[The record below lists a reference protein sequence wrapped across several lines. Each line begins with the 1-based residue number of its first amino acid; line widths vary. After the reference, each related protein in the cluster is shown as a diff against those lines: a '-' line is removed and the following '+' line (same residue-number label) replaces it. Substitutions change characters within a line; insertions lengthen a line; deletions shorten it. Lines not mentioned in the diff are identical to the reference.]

1 MKVAG
6 IVAEYN
12 PFHNGHKF
20 QVDSLVERGFSHIVC
35 ALSGNFVQ
43 RGDVAIIDKWQ
54 RTKMALENGVDLV
67 LEIPTSYCLAPAE
80 KYAFSAVEI
89 LDNTGVV
96 DSLCFG
102 SETGELDTL
111 LALCKDILKSDEVN
125 QKIKQNL
132 KSGVTFSAAR
142 SSAIKDVFGEK
153 YADILKNPND
163 ILGLEYINA
172 LNSLDSK
179 IKPFAIKRTGAMH
192 NDTKTSDNI
201 ASASSIRNFV
211 FENEAYENFLPEKTN
226 KILETAKAE
235 KTFPV
240 RLENANRVIISKLR
254 EKEKSDFEKLNDVC
268 EGLHNRLYDAVRQA
282 ETIDEV
288 YNNAK
293 TKRYTMAKIRRLY
306 LNALLDIYS
315 YEKPPYLRVL
325 GFSEKG
331 KELLSEIKKRC
342 SLPIVSSYSD
352 AKRISK
358 AAQEYFEKEAKFTDF
373 YSMLTPKIQPTGAE
387 FSQGIVKIN

>member
-12 PFHNGHKF
+12 PFHNGHKH
-20 QVDSLVERGFSHIVC
+20 QIDTLKSLGFSHIVC

-43 RGDVAIIDKWQ
+43 RGDVAIVDKWQ
-54 RTKMALENGVDLV
+54 RAKIALLNGVDLV
-67 LEIPTSYCLAPAE
+67 LEIPTAFCLAPAE
-80 KYAFSAVEI
+80 KYAFSAVEMLNNI
-89 LDNTGVV
+89 GVV

-102 SETGELDTL
+102 SETGEIDSL
-111 LALCKDILKSDEVN
+111 LSLCNDVLKSDEVN
-125 QKIKQNL
+125 QKIKQYL
-132 KSGVTFSAAR
+132 KNGITFSAAR
-142 SSAIKDVFGEK
+142 SNAIKDVFGEK
-153 YADILKNPND
+153 YSDILKNPND
-163 ILGLEYINA
+163 ILGIEYINA
-172 LNSLDSK
+172 LNSLGSK
-179 IKPFAIKRTGAMH
+179 IKPFAIKRTGVGH

-201 ASASSIRNFV
+201 ASASSIRSFI
-211 FENEAYENFLPEKTN
+211 FDNEIYENFLPRSSKE
-226 KILETAKAE
+226 ILENAKVE

-254 EKEKSDFEKLNDVC
+254 EKEKCDFEKLEDVC

-315 YEKPPYLRVL
+315 YEKPPYIRVL

-331 KELLSEIKKRC
+331 KELLSEIKNSCK
-342 SLPIVSSYSD
+342 LPIVSSYSD
-352 AKRISK
+352 AKKTSQN
-358 AAQEYFEKEAKFTDF
+358 AQEYFEKEAKYTDF
-373 YSMLTPKIQPTGAE
+373 YSMLTPKIQPAGKE
-387 FSQGIVKIN
+387 FSQGIVKI